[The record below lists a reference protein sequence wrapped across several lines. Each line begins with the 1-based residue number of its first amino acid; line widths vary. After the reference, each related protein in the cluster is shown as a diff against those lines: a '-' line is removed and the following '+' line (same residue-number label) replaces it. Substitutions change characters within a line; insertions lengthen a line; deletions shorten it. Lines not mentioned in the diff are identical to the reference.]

1 MVSPAACLWLLCAGA
16 AFAAQA
22 PEVRPTAASGE
33 EDDSL
38 RRLARTLRGDPEASD
53 RVAERIFRSRIAED
67 LANSPDPELGLAK
80 IRQWVKKNPED
91 AAALALGFAKDDAQ
105 GTHDFED
112 SLFRGVNR
120 LFEVNPDFNR
130 GIFGKLKLAGA
141 ESQAAM
147 RDDGLDDDER
157 TELLRKFFEGG
168 APASEKVGSP
178 GSQGGPS
185 GGLGAASA
193 GSGSYDRLSAA
204 NVSGYSPQVQA
215 WQSEMNRSLV
225 PGAPRLVE
233 TGRLDHAT
241 LRHPVYALDH
251 DIRKL
256 ESSFRAQRASA
267 QARSLGQE
275 ARLRAGDLAD
285 EKVQAELDRSAGGKD
300 FLRHAARRRKA
311 LAAASKAR
319 DIFSARA
326 DEAKEASRV
335 TAALVKELSRLR
347 REAARRIAAAAALE
361 EMDLL
366 EGAGPVLS
374 PRLRETI
381 ARTPVEEGLRVRYLL
396 RGEGLER
403 ARQET
408 LGRLAQGLELLESS
422 GEQEKLDEAGRALGA
437 ARIEA
442 RGLLRLMEEYSLVPE
457 RLSALGPAPSGFKDR
472 IKARLARF
480 LPNARFARAWREQ
493 GEERRSLE
501 EAFRRVAASA
511 R

>member
-1 MVSPAACLWLLCAGA
+1 MSWAACLWLLCAGA

-22 PEVRPTAASGE
+22 PEVRPVAAAGE
-33 EDDSL
+33 KDDSL
-38 RRLARTLRGDPEASD
+38 RRLAWTLRGDPEAAD
-53 RVAERIFRSRIAED
+53 RVAERIFRSRIAGD
-67 LANSPDPELGLAK
+67 LADSPDPELGLAK
-80 IRQWVKKNPED
+80 IRKWVKKNPED

-105 GTHDFED
+105 GTHEFED
-112 SLFRGVNR
+112 SLFHGVNR
-120 LFEVNPDFNR
+120 LFEVNPGFDR

-157 TELLRKFFEGG
+157 TELLRRFFEGG
-168 APASEKVGSP
+168 ASASGKVGAP
-178 GSQGGPS
+178 GSRGGPG

-193 GSGSYDRLSAA
+193 GSGAYDRLSAA

-215 WQSEMNRSLV
+215 LQSEMNRSLV

-251 DIRKL
+251 DLRRL
-256 ESSFRAQRASA
+256 ESSLRTQRASA

-275 ARLRAGDLAD
+275 ARFGSGKLAD
-285 EKVQAELDRSAGGKD
+285 GEIQAELDKSAGGKD
-300 FLRHAARRRKA
+300 FLLHGARRRKA
-311 LAAASKAR
+311 LEAASKAR
-319 DIFSARA
+319 DLLSERA
-326 DEAKEASRV
+326 ERAKDPSRV
-335 TAALVKELSRLR
+335 TAALVKELSGLR

-361 EMDLL
+361 ELDLL

-381 ARTPVEEGLRVRYLL
+381 ARTPVEEPLRARYLL

-408 LGRLAQGLELLESS
+408 LGRLAQGLDLLESS
-422 GEQEKLDEAGRALGA
+422 GAQEKLDEAGRVL
-437 ARIEA
+437 ARARSEA
-442 RGLLRLMEEYSLVPE
+442 RGLLRLMEEYSRVPE
-457 RLSALGPAPSGFKDR
+457 LLSALGPAPSGLTDPQ
-472 IKARLARF
+472 KARLAPF
-480 LPNARFARAWREQ
+480 LPHARFARAWRER
-493 GEERRSLE
+493 EEQRRSAL
-501 EAFRRVAASA
+501 EAFHRIAASA
-511 R
+511 G